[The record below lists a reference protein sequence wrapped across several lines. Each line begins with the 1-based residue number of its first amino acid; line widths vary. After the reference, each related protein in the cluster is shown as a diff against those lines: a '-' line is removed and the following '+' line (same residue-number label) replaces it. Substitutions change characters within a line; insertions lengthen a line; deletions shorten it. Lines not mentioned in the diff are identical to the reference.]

1 MTTHSEKKIVP
12 YSPEQMFALVADIRK
27 YPEFIPWCAGLRVR
41 REEVADGVG
50 RLVADMAVR
59 FKIFRETFTSQV
71 DLDAAKNRIHVQYLD
86 GPFRYLNN
94 FWHFIENP
102 DGSCTI
108 DFHIDFEFKNPLL
121 QMAISSVFEKAV
133 DKMVA
138 AFVTRAGEVYGA
150 SGRATPF
157 IA

>member
-27 YPEFIPWCAGLRVR
+27 YPEFIPWCVGMRVR
-41 REEVADGVG
+41 SDDVADGAG

-59 FKIFRETFTSQV
+59 FKVFREKFTSQV
-71 DLDAAKNRIHVQYLD
+71 DLDAAAKRIHVQYLD

-94 FWHFIENP
+94 VWSFIENP

-108 DFHIDFEFKNPLL
+108 DFYIDFEFKNPLL
-121 QMAISSVFEKAV
+121 QMAMSSMFDKAV

-138 AFVTRAGEVYGA
+138 AFVTRAYAVYGG
-150 SGRATPF
+150 SGRAAPMLG
-157 IA
+157 